1 MPVIRYY
8 KCGRCGRHMDEL
20 EAMVN
25 LTPLC
30 HNDERDCYQRQS
42 AWEFLDGVKITH
54 VNLGGMMLSEYDVID
69 MTDPIYSQPSWH
81 SASFDDT
88 RFWAPEPEWT
98 EEDEKLRSEW
108 IELEYKK
115 YEEHP

>member
-20 EAMVN
+20 EAVVN

-30 HNDERDCYQRQS
+30 HNDDRDCYQRQL

-54 VNLGGMMLSEYDVID
+54 VNLGGMMEWID
-69 MTDPIYSQPSWH
+69 EVRDDYYSLCEKNPALQIAES
-81 SASFDDT
+81 
-88 RFWAPEPEWT
+88 EWT

-108 IELEYKK
+108 IELEYRK
-115 YEEHP
+115 YEL